1 MPEMKGIT
9 VKIPADLHAEVKAYL
24 EAHGMT
30 MGEFIAQAVDHE
42 LHPKIQIT
50 QEDKNM
56 ERMRTLAFQVPDS
69 LFQRVKAYLE
79 RNHMTQKQFVIG
91 LIESEI
97 EQDEAQYQASHP
109 AEQEDKEESD
119 DQTHGEETEEEN
131 QDEFA
136 PQEAQEGPSSELEEQ
151 LAAQEDAAPV
161 DDFEAGSEEVSQ
173 EDDGVEETGEE
184 EAWEESAGQENS
196 QDEEEQE
203 DYTTR
208 LFIHC
213 LLKANWQEKAWK
225 GETIRR
231 GQFVT
236 SLSKLAEETGLTI
249 RQTRTALSHLEKTG
263 ELTSQTNAKRRIITV
278 NNYEKFQGSTK
289 QSPSNR
295 QTTDKP
301 EGNRATTTKEYIKN
315 IKEEKESANAQFAP
329 PGQEEKVYLDDYYR
343 ERDGG

>member
-1 MPEMKGIT
+1 MPDMKGIT
-9 VKIPADLHAEVKAYL
+9 VKIPAELHAEVKAYI

-30 MGEFIAQAVDHE
+30 MGEFIAQAVDNE

-79 RNHMTQKQFVIG
+79 RNHMTQKQFVVR
-91 LIESEI
+91 LIEAEL

-109 AEQEDKEESD
+109 EEQEDKEESD
-119 DQTHGEETEEEN
+119 DQAEDEEMEEEI

-136 PQEAQEGPSSELEEQ
+136 PQEAQEGPGSELEEQ
-151 LAAQEDAAPV
+151 PAAQEDAASV
-161 DDFEAGSEEVSQ
+161 DDFETGSEEVSQ
-173 EDDGVEETGEE
+173 EDGGVEETGEE

-278 NNYEKFQGSTK
+278 NNYEKFQGATK

-301 EGNRATTTKEYIKN
+301 PTNHRQTR
-315 IKEEKESANAQFAP
+315 
-329 PGQEEKVYLDDYYR
+329 GQSSDNN
-343 ERDGG
+343 

>member
-42 LHPKIQIT
+42 LHPKLE

-109 AEQEDKEESD
+109 EEQEDEEESD
-119 DQTHGEETEEEN
+119 DQTEDEETEEET

-136 PQEAQEGPSSELEEQ
+136 PQEAQEGPGTELEEQ
-151 LAAQEDAAPV
+151 SAADQNPAPV

-173 EDDGVEETGEE
+173 EDDGTEEPGEEEAQETEEVFEDRDVLESDSLDDVEEVEDIELEETGEDTLEDEESQEDE
-184 EAWEESAGQENS
+184 EAWEESNDQEDA
-196 QDEEEQE
+196 QDEEEEQS
-203 DYTTR
+203 
-208 LFIHC
+208 F
-213 LLKANWQEKAWK
+213 QPSMAW
-225 GETIRR
+225 
-231 GQFVT
+231 
-236 SLSKLAEETGLTI
+236 
-249 RQTRTALSHLEKTG
+249 
-263 ELTSQTNAKRRIITV
+263 
-278 NNYEKFQGSTK
+278 
-289 QSPSNR
+289 
-295 QTTDKP
+295 
-301 EGNRATTTKEYIKN
+301 
-315 IKEEKESANAQFAP
+315 
-329 PGQEEKVYLDDYYR
+329 
-343 ERDGG
+343 